1 MDPKKKP
8 YFTNIKLLKRKYPYY
23 HSKDNIELNNKL
35 LKKKLII
42 NYFEYMSEY
51 RSIIDIKKDNLINI
65 YNKKNLSNIFIRKY

>member
-1 MDPKKKP
+1 MDPKKIP

-42 NYFEYMSEY
+42 NYLEYISE
-51 RSIIDIKKDNLINI
+51 
-65 YNKKNLSNIFIRKY
+65 